1 MLARKVVTASATLL
15 AAVLALG
22 LVACSNTV
30 EGVKRDAKENKVPEK
45 AEKAAEAVKEAVHE
59 VGREVRVHALA
70 LDIRGT
76 LMLDK
81 TVDASHIKVDADDE
95 TRTVTLEGSVPN
107 ADQRAAAEATARR
120 KAKGYRVKNLL
131 RVAAIGQASS

>member
-1 MLARKVVTASATLL
+1 MTAWATLL
-15 AAVLALG
+15 AAVLAVG

-45 AEKAAEAVKEAVHE
+45 AEKAAQAVKEAVHE
-59 VGREVRVHALA
+59 VGREVRVHALV

-81 TVDASHIKVDADDE
+81 SVDASHIKVDADDE

-131 RVAAIGQASS
+131 RVAAMGQASS

>member
-1 MLARKVVTASATLL
+1 MPTRKDVTAPSALL
-15 AAVLALG
+15 AAALAIG

-30 EGVKRDAKENKVPEK
+30 EGVKRDAKQNKVPER

-95 TRTVTLEGSVPN
+95 TRTVTLEGSVPSG
-107 ADQRAAAEATARR
+107 DQRAAAEATARR

-131 RVAAIGQASS
+131 KVAAPGQASS